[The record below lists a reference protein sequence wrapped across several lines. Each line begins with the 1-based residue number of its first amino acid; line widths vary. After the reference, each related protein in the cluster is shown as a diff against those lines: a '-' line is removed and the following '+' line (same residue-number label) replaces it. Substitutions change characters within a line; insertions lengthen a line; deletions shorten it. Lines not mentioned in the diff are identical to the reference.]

1 MRLVSFNISIK
12 KDNTP
17 EVIDLLNNLAPDFIA
32 LQESMIPHEK
42 TVFQRFRS
50 GEDISNYFSN
60 RLQHSFF
67 APIYIAK
74 CVTNNDICVEDFGG
88 KAEQGT
94 QILSKYEI
102 CSAEN
107 KFYYNSYKTNYD
119 ATHFKEKDWAR
130 SILSA
135 IINLPDDKKL
145 KIINV
150 HGIWNATRMGDD
162 RTIAQSGFIISELLK
177 DKIPTIVVGD
187 FNLSPESPSIK
198 IIENHLT
205 NLSVKY
211 ELRTTRPEKD
221 MVVDYIF
228 ITDDIHVKDFRI
240 VKTDVSDHFPLVL
253 DFEIGIQ
260 R

>member
-17 EVIDLLNNLAPDFIA
+17 EVIDLLNNLMPDFIA
-32 LQESMIPHEK
+32 LQESMMPHEE

-50 GEDISNYFSN
+50 GKDISNYFSKCL
-60 RLQHSFF
+60 RYSFF

-74 CVTNNDICVEDFGG
+74 CVTNNGICVEDFGG
-88 KAEQGT
+88 NVEQGT
-94 QILSKYEI
+94 QILSKYKI
-102 CSAEN
+102 YSAEN
-107 KFYYNSYKTNYD
+107 KFYYHNYKTNFD
-119 ATHFKEKDWAR
+119 ATHFKEKDWVR
-130 SILSA
+130 SILTT
-135 IINLPDDKKL
+135 IINLPNDKKL

-150 HGIWNATRMGDD
+150 HGIWNATRMGDE
-162 RTIAQSGFIISELLK
+162 RTIAQSKFIISEILK

-187 FNLSPESPSIK
+187 FNLLPESPSIK
-198 IIENHLT
+198 ILEKYLT

-211 ELRTTRPEKD
+211 KLRTTRPEKD

-228 ITDDIHVKDFRI
+228 ITDYIQVKDFSV
-240 VKTDVSDHFPLVL
+240 VKTNVSDHFPLLL

>member
-1 MRLVSFNISIK
+1 MKLVSFNISIK
-12 KDNTP
+12 KGNTP
-17 EVIDLLNNLAPDFIA
+17 AVIDLLDNLGADFIA
-32 LQESMIPHEK
+32 LQESMMPHEES
-42 TVFQRFRS
+42 VFPGFRS
-50 GEDISNYFSN
+50 GKDISDYFSGH
-60 RLQHSFF
+60 LPYSFF

-74 CVTNNDICVEDFGG
+74 CVTNNGICVRDFGG
-88 KAEQGT
+88 KVEQGT
-94 QILSKYEI
+94 QVLSRYQI

-107 KFYYNSYKTNYD
+107 KFYYENYKTEYD

-150 HGIWNATRMGDD
+150 HGIWNSTRIGDT
-162 RTIAQSGFIISELLK
+162 RTVAQSEFIISELLK
-177 DKIPTIVVGD
+177 DEIPTIVAGD
-187 FNLSPESPSIK
+187 FNLLPESPSIK

-211 ELRTTRPEKD
+211 KLKTTRPEKNL
-221 MVVDYIF
+221 VVDYIF
-228 ITDDIHVKDFRI
+228 VTDDIHVKDFRI
-240 VKTDVSDHFPLVL
+240 VKTDISDHFPLVL
-253 DFEIGIQ
+253 EFEIDKQ

>member
-1 MRLVSFNISIK
+1 MRLVSFNILIK
-12 KDNTP
+12 KNNTA
-17 EVIDLLNNLAPDFIA
+17 EVIDLLNNLMPDFIA
-32 LQESMIPHEK
+32 LQESMMPHEK
-42 TVFQRFRS
+42 TVFQKFRS
-50 GEDISNYFSN
+50 GKDISNYFSEC
-60 RLQHSFF
+60 LSYSFF

-74 CVTNNDICVEDFGG
+74 CITKNGICVEDFGG

-94 QILSKYEI
+94 QILSKYKI
-102 CSAEN
+102 YSAEN
-107 KFYYNSYKTNYD
+107 KFYYNNYKTNYD

-130 SILSA
+130 SILTA
-135 IINLPDDKKL
+135 IINLQNDKKL

-150 HGIWNATRMGDD
+150 HGIWNATRMGDE
-162 RTIAQSGFIISELLK
+162 RTVAQSEFIISELLK

-187 FNLSPESPSIK
+187 FNLLPESPSIK
-198 IIENHLT
+198 IMEKHLT

-211 ELRTTRPEKD
+211 KLQTTRPEKD

-228 ITDDIHVKDFRI
+228 ITDDIQVKDFSI
-240 VKTDVSDHFPLVL
+240 VKTNVSDYLPLVL

>member
-32 LQESMIPHEK
+32 LQESMMPHEK

-74 CVTNNDICVEDFGG
+74 CVTNNGMCVENFGG

-94 QILSKYEI
+94 QMLSKYKI

-107 KFYYNSYKTNYD
+107 KFYYNNYKTEYD

-135 IINLPDDKKL
+135 IINLPNDKKL

-150 HGIWNATRMGDD
+150 HGIWNATRMGDE
-162 RTIAQSGFIISELLK
+162 RTIAQSEFIISELLK

-187 FNLSPESPSIK
+187 FNLLPESPSIK
-198 IIENHLT
+198 IIENHVT
-205 NLSVKY
+205 NLSVQYK
-211 ELRTTRPEKD
+211 LRTTRPEKD

-228 ITDDIHVKDFRI
+228 VTDDIRVKDFKVI
-240 VKTDVSDHFPLVL
+240 KTDISDHFPLVL